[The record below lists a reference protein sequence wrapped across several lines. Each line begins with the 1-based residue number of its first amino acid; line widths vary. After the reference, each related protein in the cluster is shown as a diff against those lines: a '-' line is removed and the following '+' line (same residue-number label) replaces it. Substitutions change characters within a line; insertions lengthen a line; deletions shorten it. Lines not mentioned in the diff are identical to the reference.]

1 MVTTDNRHDE
11 TGQANLLVSTN
22 HSLAPLMHMK
32 NKQNKVAHFGT
43 FITIVSLHNKL
54 HEIQL
59 HEYQINNF
67 LYKYMSVS

>member
-11 TGQANLLVSTN
+11 TGQANWLVFTN
-22 HSLAPLMHMK
+22 HSLAPPMHMK

-43 FITIVSLHNKL
+43 FITTVSLHSKL

-59 HEYQINNF
+59 YEYQINNF
-67 LYKYMSVS
+67 W